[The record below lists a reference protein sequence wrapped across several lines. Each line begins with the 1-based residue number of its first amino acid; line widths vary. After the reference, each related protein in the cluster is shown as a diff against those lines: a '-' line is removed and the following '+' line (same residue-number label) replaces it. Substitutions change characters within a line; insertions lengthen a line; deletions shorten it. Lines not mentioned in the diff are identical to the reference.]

1 MLLPRAATLEAL
13 EKRWPLTVVTRLPGY
28 VKPPADAALPISI
41 VNGVARVGGGGG
53 GDAGGGSADSG
64 GRFPGVGRQ
73 VMPTTERGAALYED
87 APPADKKSTA
97 AK

>member
-1 MLLPRAATLEAL
+1 MRVLLPRAATLEAL
-13 EKRWPLTVVTRLPGY
+13 EKRWPLTV